1 MKKWLM
7 LALALTIS
15 ISFVGAAFAMDKGNK
30 RKGKYIY
37 RKVYKACH
45 QRGEVDSAKPP
56 INPDAKTATI
66 PGPPAIFRVRIRDSL
81 MIKSPPPDLS
91 RKVAN
96 RINKKTYVDDI
107 VAIIPKRPSSV
118 KNIL

>member
-15 ISFVGAAFAMDKGNK
+15 ISFVGAAFAIDKGNK

-45 QRGEVDSAKPP
+45 ARGEVESAKPP
-56 INPDAKTATI
+56 INPDAKTQAEWTALFDAKTFDEFGCADEWGNLSDDELSNI
-66 PGPPAIFRVRIRDSL
+66 YAYLHDHAADSPTPL
-81 MIKSPPPDLS
+81 KC
-91 RKVAN
+91 K
-96 RINKKTYVDDI
+96 
-107 VAIIPKRPSSV
+107 
-118 KNIL
+118 

>member
-7 LALALTIS
+7 FTLALMIS
-15 ISFVGAAFAMDKGNK
+15 VSFAGAAFAMDKGNK

-56 INPDAKTATI
+56 INPDAKTQAEWTAVFDAKTFQEF
-66 PGPPAIFRVRIRDSL
+66 GCADEWSQL
-81 MIKSPPPDLS
+81 SDEDLS
-91 RKVAN
+91 
-96 RINKKTYVDDI
+96 
-107 VAIIPKRPSSV
+107 
-118 KNIL
+118 NIYAYLHDHAADSPTPLKCK